1 MNDKRDEVKKQIES
15 ALDGWSYDDWAI
27 DPLADLILS
36 RETKSRREIAD
47 ELDTIKT
54 AHPNLCNTEPFN
66 HSIVCLLDTLIE
78 KLRGNK

>member
-36 RETKSRREIAD
+36 RETELRRQIAD
-47 ELDTIKT
+47 ELSVISDSR
-54 AHPNLCNTEPFN
+54 LTEYRL
-66 HSIVCLLDTLIE
+66 VQYIE